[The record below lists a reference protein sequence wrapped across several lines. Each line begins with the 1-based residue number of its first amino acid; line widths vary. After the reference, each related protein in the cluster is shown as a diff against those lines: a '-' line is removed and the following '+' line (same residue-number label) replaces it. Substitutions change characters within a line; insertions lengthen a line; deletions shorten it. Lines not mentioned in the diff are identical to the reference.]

1 MLEGQMCVLGLETD
15 SLLDQNW
22 ANVSFSICCNK
33 GRILCLKFLTIRAE
47 SEVCSQCE
55 KEQCFNSH
63 YLQRSHKFASTSRL
77 VVYSEEESL
86 NPRWGLN
93 IGIVYLKQQLYKVF
107 FPWTDNKSTI
117 LKNITW
123 SIPITLDEEEKGEEE
138 EQE

>member
-1 MLEGQMCVLGLETD
+1 MFL
-15 SLLDQNW
+15 SLL
-22 ANVSFSICCNK
+22 VIIK
-33 GRILCLKFLTIRAE
+33 GGYSASKFLIIRAE
-47 SEVCSQCE
+47 SEVCSQYE

-63 YLQRSHKFASTSRL
+63 YLHRSHKFASTSRL
-77 VVYSEEESL
+77 VVYPVEQSL

-117 LKNITW
+117 LKNIMW